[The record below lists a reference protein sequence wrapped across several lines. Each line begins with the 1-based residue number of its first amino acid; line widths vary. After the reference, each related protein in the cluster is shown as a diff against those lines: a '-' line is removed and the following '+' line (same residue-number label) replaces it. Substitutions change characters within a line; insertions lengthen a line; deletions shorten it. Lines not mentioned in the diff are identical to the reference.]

1 MQAEIAILISS
12 PAKYL
17 DAARTAEPTS
27 GVELYNRYDN
37 ISDRLHSEF
46 PELTKCRRLR
56 RYRPTKN
63 GSLLRTDL
71 KGLDQDIAELLIC
84 VA

>member
-17 DAARTAEPTS
+17 DAARTAVS
-27 GVELYNRYDN
+27 DLGVELYNRYDN
-37 ISDRLHSEF
+37 ISDRLHSQF

-56 RYRPTKN
+56 RYVPLRMARYCALT
-63 GSLLRTDL
+63 GRGLTRTLLSS
-71 KGLDQDIAELLIC
+71 
-84 VA
+84 